1 MPSAHPGLP
10 NKNILQMKLVRRYGL
25 AGHSWIERKILPDK
39 CPVSEI
45 EDSKE
50 LANQLTLQ
58 SSSPEDRVGQMRLQR
73 YQEMED
79 LLCFEDRD
87 TDFEGLSSGYSNG
100 YKSFLK
106 QRRPT

>member
-1 MPSAHPGLP
+1 
-10 NKNILQMKLVRRYGL
+10 MKLIKRYGI
-25 AGHSWIERKILPDK
+25 AGQTWIERKVLADK
-39 CPVSEI
+39 SPTSEM

-50 LANQLTLQ
+50 LANQVTLQ

-73 YQEMED
+73 YQEMDD

-87 TDFEGLSSGYSNG
+87 ADFEGLSSGYSNV